1 MITAIIIFATLAAI
15 ALSGFYSG
23 SETGLY
29 SVSRLRLRIDAEN
42 GNLRSARLLRLLQD
56 DRKALST
63 LLVGTNLAN
72 YLATVFVAY
81 ILTNQI
87 GVKGQATELFTTAVV
102 TPIVFVFGEV
112 VPKTLYQRHSEML
125 MLKGSWFFALSSFL
139 FAIPVKVL
147 SIISAPLLRLTNSQ
161 SGPDANDHRRNV
173 AMMLQDAFA
182 AEDHSE
188 VHGELVDRVLNLT
201 ELPVHQVMVPRNRV
215 VSVDL
220 RATCPECLTTIRKNA
235 HSRLL
240 IYDKDPRRIV
250 GFVSTHTL
258 LASDEWTHLEEHLE
272 PIQMLTPQQSVA
284 TALMALQSEGSA
296 IAAVVDRNNRLLGV
310 VTFKDLL
317 EELSGELHD
326 W

>member
-1 MITAIIIFATLAAI
+1 MITAIFILATIIAI

-29 SVSRLRLRIDAEN
+29 SVSRLRMKIDAEN
-42 GNLRSARLLRLLQD
+42 GNATAARLLQVLQD
-56 DRKALST
+56 DRSALST

-72 YLATVFVAY
+72 YLATVFIAY
-81 ILTNQI
+81 ILTNELN
-87 GVKGQATELFTTAVV
+87 VKGQATELYTTLIV
-102 TPIVFVFGEV
+102 TPVVFVFGEV
-112 VPKTLYQRHSEML
+112 VPKTLFQRHSEIL
-125 MLKGSWFFALSSFL
+125 MAKGSRLFAWSTFL
-139 FAIPVKVL
+139 FAIPVKTL
-147 SIISAPLLRLTNSQ
+147 SIVSAPILRLAKSPSASN
-161 SGPDANDHRRNV
+161 DVDHRRNV

-182 AEDHSE
+182 AEDHSD

-201 ELPVHQVMVPRNRV
+201 ELPLHQVMVPRNHV
-215 VSVDL
+215 ISVEL
-220 RATCPECLTTIRKNA
+220 GATRQDCLATIRKNA

-240 IYDKDPRRIV
+240 VYNKDPRRIV

-258 LASDEWTHLEEHLE
+258 LASDEWIDLEHHLE
-272 PIQMLTPQQSVA
+272 PIQTLTPQQSVA
-284 TALMALQSEGSA
+284 TAMITLQSEGGA
-296 IAAVVDRNNRLLGV
+296 IAAIVDRSSRLLGV

>member
-1 MITAIIIFATLAAI
+1 MITILFILATLAAV
-15 ALSGFYSG
+15 AFSGFYSG

-29 SVSRLRLRIDAEN
+29 SVSRLRMRIDAEN
-42 GNLRSARLLRLLQD
+42 GNPAAIRLQRVLQD
-56 DRKALST
+56 DRSALST

-81 ILTNQI
+81 ILTNEINIDSQ
-87 GVKGQATELFTTAVV
+87 VTELYTTAIV
-102 TPIVFVFGEV
+102 TPVVFVFGEV
-112 VPKTLYQRHSEML
+112 VPKTLFQRHSEIL
-125 MLKGSWFFALSSFL
+125 MAKGSRLFAWSMFL
-139 FAIPVKVL
+139 FAIPVKALTIV
-147 SIISAPLLRLTNSQ
+147 SAPLLRLANTQ
-161 SGPDANDHRRNV
+161 SASDVVDHRRNV

-182 AEDHSE
+182 TEDHSE

-201 ELPVHQVMVPRNRV
+201 ELPLHQVMVPRNRV
-215 VSVDL
+215 IAL
-220 RATCPECLTTIRKNA
+220 ELGATRQECLATIRKNA

-258 LASDEWTHLEEHLE
+258 LASNEWINLEHHLE
-272 PIQMLTPQQSVA
+272 PILTLTPRQSVA
-284 TALMALQSEGSA
+284 TAMMALQSEGEA
-296 IAAVVDRNNRLLGV
+296 IAAIVDRSKRLLGV